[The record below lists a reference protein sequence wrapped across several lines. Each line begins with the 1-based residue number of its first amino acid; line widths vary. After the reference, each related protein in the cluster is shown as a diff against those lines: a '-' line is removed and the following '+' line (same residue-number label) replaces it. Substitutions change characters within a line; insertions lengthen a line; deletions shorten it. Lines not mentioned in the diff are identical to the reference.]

1 MGKSLGFKE
10 EKCLLSLLKS
20 ALWGDADPPESI
32 GGSELCKTL
41 TLAREHMVEA
51 LVAHPVVGGKVKL
64 ACTPTSAAQ
73 RQELVMGMLRVEQ
86 TRRVQYER
94 FKRILRELAALF
106 RTNGIGYV
114 VFKGVAVASH
124 YQHPFLRAM
133 GDIDFYVLPADFER
147 SIDVLEREWH
157 VKIER
162 DETDKHYCFDWHGVR
177 FELHHR
183 IETFGRKRA
192 QQEFDGWI
200 EDVVRCQPATLDI
213 DGEQLRVLPPV
224 ADVVVVFKHMINHLL
239 VEGVGLRQV
248 TDIAILL
255 ADYHGKI
262 DVGGLRGRLRSLG
275 YLGVFDAVVAMLDG
289 YLGLPC
295 AKVYSPLGKSDYRA
309 ARRLLRFVFDSGN
322 FGRRAHAHHSDG
334 WKKSAETAAIAFRH
348 CLFAFGLMP
357 GEILAFVPRRIRI
370 SIKKILG
377 R

>member
-20 ALWGDADPPESI
+20 ALWGDVDPLESI
-32 GGSELCKTL
+32 GVSELCKTL
-41 TLAREHMVEA
+41 ALAREHTVEA
-51 LVAHPVVGGKVKL
+51 LVAYPVVGGKVKL

-73 RQELVMGMLRVEQ
+73 RQELVMGMLLVEQ

-106 RTNGIGYV
+106 RTYGIGYV

-133 GDIDFYVLPADFER
+133 GDIDFYVSPADFER

-162 DETDKHYCFDWHGVR
+162 DETDKHYSFYWHGVR

-213 DGEQLRVLPPV
+213 DGSSCGC
-224 ADVVVVFKHMINHLL
+224 FLL
-239 VEGVGLRQV
+239 WQMWWWCSS
-248 TDIAILL
+248 T
-255 ADYHGKI
+255 
-262 DVGGLRGRLRSLG
+262 
-275 YLGVFDAVVAMLDG
+275 
-289 YLGLPC
+289 
-295 AKVYSPLGKSDYRA
+295 
-309 ARRLLRFVFDSGN
+309 
-322 FGRRAHAHHSDG
+322 
-334 WKKSAETAAIAFRH
+334 
-348 CLFAFGLMP
+348 
-357 GEILAFVPRRIRI
+357 
-370 SIKKILG
+370 
-377 R
+377 